1 MWTNFTNVLF
11 LSCIVLN
18 LISIKTN
25 PFSFTT
31 TILVLKDVN
40 NIYWGVKRGTQ
51 EIVKPL
57 VQVSL
62 FVFISLIIV
71 SFCLSWFVLIRTTD
85 FCLIIY
91 FNWHKAHLKSIMYY
105 ISRISVLSLWM
116 IHSGCLISDNRVSY
130 IIQCSYW
137 RTGIHILMLT
147 RFGRT
152 LCIYLFPT

>member
-1 MWTNFTNVLF
+1 MVNVFVLNWLSPVYNKRCHYCFIHFVNSMWTNFTNVLF

-91 FNWHKAHLKSIMYY
+91 FNWHKAHLKSIMY
-105 ISRISVLSLWM
+105 
-116 IHSGCLISDNRVSY
+116 
-130 IIQCSYW
+130 
-137 RTGIHILMLT
+137 
-147 RFGRT
+147 
-152 LCIYLFPT
+152 